1 MLLVMFQVV
10 SGRANPYF
18 RHPKFMQF
26 MRQVNRY
33 WLGAVVMLIFMVAPA
48 IAQKSKKDKNP
59 SVKTAPATNKA
70 DTAKRKSPGG
80 AQSYRQ
86 LITSKTKT
94 QKGLFTVHKNGD
106 DYLFEIADSLMGR
119 EFMVVTRFARTPHGG
134 AQYGGEEE
142 NRQVLHWER
151 GPSNKVFLRAV
162 LYINASNDSTKP
174 IQQAVRNSNLGP
186 IVASFDIKAVRRDT
200 SVVINVTDFF
210 KGDNQ
215 IISLDPQTK
224 RRFSL
229 TTVQNDR
236 SYIQSM
242 KSFPINTEVR
252 MVKTFTSVLPPPT
265 APNAPPNPNQPAQ
278 LPAGAN
284 TGFVTVEMNA
294 SMILLPKVPA
304 RKRLFDPRVGFF
316 ASGYT
321 VYGEESQ
328 ESKTEVF
335 AVRWR
340 LEPKPDDIEKMKRGE
355 LVEPIKPIVFY
366 IDPATPLKWRKYLK
380 AGVEDWQKAFEQ
392 AGFKNAILA
401 REVPAGDTTI
411 STEDARYSFIRYFAS
426 DIQNAY
432 GPNVHDPRTGEI
444 IESHIGWYH
453 NVMSLLNS
461 WYTIQTAAVDPRAR
475 SRKFDDELMG
485 QLIRF
490 VSAHEVGHTLGLR
503 HNFGSSH
510 ATPVEKLR
518 DKEYQAKYGHTPS
531 IMDYA
536 RFNYVAQPEDGVTN
550 LFPGVG
556 TYDKWAIEWGYKPVF
571 DTRNAEEDKKV
582 LNKWVLSHAGDPMY
596 WFGSEINPYDPR
608 SQSEDLGDNAMLAS
622 DYGIKNLKRIL
633 PSLKEWYKEEA
644 EDYDKL
650 NEMYGEVVGQYRR
663 YMGHV
668 TKYVGGIYETPK
680 TYEQIGV
687 VYEPAPKNL
696 QKDAVAFL
704 NRQLFD
710 TPQWMLD
717 PTVLAMTRPGSGVEQ
732 LRQVQEATLNSLHD
746 YGRMQRLI
754 ETSATNP
761 NAYSLD
767 EMFTDLRKGIWAE
780 LRTRKPI
787 DTYRRNLQKVHT
799 ERLIALLNPPATVS
813 GSGGFGFSSPFFP
826 APPAS
831 PVADPKKSDVISLAR
846 AHLVDL
852 RAEINAALPGTTDR
866 MSRVHL
872 QDVVNR
878 INHALDPK

>member
-1 MLLVMFQVV
+1 MLLVI
-10 SGRANPYF
+10 F
-18 RHPKFMQF
+18 RLFAVAALPTLCALIKMNMHQRRF
-26 MRQVNRY
+26 Y
-33 WLGAVVMLIFMVAPA
+33 WLLAMVALLAITPA

-59 SVKTAPATNKA
+59 PAKATPAPAKA
-70 DTAKRKSPGG
+70 DTAKRKAPAGG
-80 AQSYRQ
+80 MQAYRQ
-86 LITSKTKT
+86 LITAKTKT

-106 DYLFEIADSLMGR
+106 DYFFEIADSLMGR
-119 EFMVVTRFARTPHGG
+119 EFMVVTRFAKTPHGG
-134 AQYGGEEE
+134 GQYGGEEE
-142 NRQVLHWER
+142 NRQVLQWER
-151 GPSNKVFLRAV
+151 GSNNKVFLRAV

-186 IVASFDIKAVRRDT
+186 IVASFDIKAARRDT
-200 SVVINVTDFF
+200 SVVVNVTDFF

-229 TTVQNDR
+229 TNIQNDR
-236 SYIQSM
+236 SYIQSV

-252 MVKTFTSVLPPPT
+252 MVKTFTSVLPPPSS
-265 APNAPPNPNQPAQ
+265 PNAPPNPNQPVQ

-304 RKRLFDPRVGFF
+304 RKRLFDARVGFF

-321 VYGEESQ
+321 VYGEQSQ
-328 ESKTEVF
+328 KSETEVF

-340 LEPKPDDIEKMKRGE
+340 LEPKPGDVEKMKRGE
-355 LVEPIKPIVFY
+355 LVEPIKPIVFH
-366 IDPATPLKWRKYLK
+366 IDPATPVQWRKYLK
-380 AGVEDWQKAFEQ
+380 LGVEDWQKAFEQ

-401 REVPAGDTTI
+401 KEVPAGDTTI

-461 WYTIQTAAVDPRAR
+461 WYTIQTGAVDPRAR
-475 SRKFDDELMG
+475 KRKFDDELMG

-556 TYDKWAIEWGYKPVF
+556 IYDKWAIEWGYKPVF
-571 DTRNAEEDKKV
+571 DTKNADEDKKV

-608 SQSEDLGDNAMLAS
+608 SQSEDLGNNAMLAS

-633 PSLKEWYKEEA
+633 PALKDWYKEEA

-650 NEMYGEVVGQYRR
+650 NEMYGQVVGQYRR

-680 TYEQIGV
+680 TYEQSGV
-687 VYEPAPKNL
+687 VYEPTPKNL

-704 NRQLFD
+704 NRQLFE

-717 PTVLAMTRPGSGVEQ
+717 PAVLTMTRPGSGVEQ
-732 LRQVQEATLNSLHD
+732 VRQVQESTLNSLHD
-746 YGRMQRLI
+746 YARMQRLI
-754 ETSATNP
+754 ETSATNT

-780 LRTRKPI
+780 LRSRKPI
-787 DTYRRNLQKVHT
+787 DTYRRNLQKVHA
-799 ERLIALLNPPATVS
+799 ERMIALLNPPATIA
-813 GSGGFGFSSPFFP
+813 GGGGFGFSSPFFP
-826 APPAS
+826 ASPPS
-831 PVADPKKSDVISLAR
+831 PVADPRKSDVMSLAR

-852 RAEINAALPGTTDR
+852 RSEINAALPGTADR

-878 INHALDPK
+878 INQALDPK